1 MFELSYFLKMLCV
14 LFSMEVSWSLSSMRK
29 ENVSRSSSMNFLV
42 IYCRRLTR
50 KMKIMP
56 WQASN
61 LVECN
66 LDFCLGFY
74 SGFNTDN

>member
-1 MFELSYFLKMLCV
+1 
-14 LFSMEVSWSLSSMRK
+14 MRK
-29 ENVSRSSSMNFLV
+29 ENVSQSSRVNFYA
-42 IYCRRLTR
+42 ITCTRLTR

-66 LDFCLGFY
+66 LDFCLGL
-74 SGFNTDN
+74 NTDH

>member
-1 MFELSYFLKMLCV
+1 
-14 LFSMEVSWSLSSMRK
+14 MRK
-29 ENVSRSSSMNFLV
+29 VNVSRSSSMNFLV
-42 IYCRRLTR
+42 VYCRRLTR

-66 LDFCLGFY
+66 LNFCLGFY
-74 SGFNTDN
+74 SGLNTDH

>member
-1 MFELSYFLKMLCV
+1 
-14 LFSMEVSWSLSSMRK
+14 MRK
-29 ENVSRSSSMNFLV
+29 ENVSRSSSVNFYV
-42 IYCRRLTR
+42 IKCTRLTR

-66 LDFCLGFY
+66 LDFCLGL
-74 SGFNTDN
+74 NTDH